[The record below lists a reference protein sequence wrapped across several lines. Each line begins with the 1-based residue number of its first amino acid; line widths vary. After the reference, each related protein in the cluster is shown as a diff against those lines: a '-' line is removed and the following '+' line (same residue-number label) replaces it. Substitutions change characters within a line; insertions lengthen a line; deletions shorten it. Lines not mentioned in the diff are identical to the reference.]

1 MGIINKIR
9 DKSWLIVGL
18 IGLAMLAFIL
28 ENYKSIFNTGEGKY
42 GVGLMHG
49 SKIDVNRY
57 NQLCE
62 IVKYNTVM
70 MKKRQLEQQT
80 GVPTDSL
87 PSLTDED
94 LRSCE
99 DQAFGYLAD
108 SLLMDEEYHQLEISV
123 SDEEIDAYLLATNG
137 FEINDN
143 NKAYF
148 TDSLSGT
155 VTPTSIKSG
164 RDKIKAELKQIR
176 KKKGNELQDIAN
188 QRKRDKYLNI
198 LKAGQYITKLELDME
213 TAAMDDTKSITMVV
227 KKYSEVNDGEVKV
240 SNEELEKYYEEHKQ
254 DGAYFNHESTREV
267 YLVEDKIIPSKQ
279 DSLAF
284 NKTIASLRSKFKKAT
299 NDSAFILKE
308 SDNKRFYSGYG
319 NTAPPSK
326 RIYPAGGYEKEFTK
340 IDSIVQYTL
349 PGGPDG
355 DTVVLAKVKG
365 FAPSFI
371 GARHIRID
379 LGSAIADSTAKK
391 DPYAVMKKRRLADS
405 LYAMAMK
412 DTSKFS
418 ELVNKHSDDLFTKM
432 NGGKIDNVIN
442 RNMGEAFTSYCISA
456 PIGTVGL
463 FKLKNNIHIVQVM
476 TKDSIVHPRLNT
488 VSKVCKPS
496 ELSESEIEGK
506 TSSFLTQLNNKLGA
520 IKASDVNRKIAA
532 FEAEVK
538 AKGLLPQKMILK
550 DNFPSLTNQMMISSM
565 AEQKILEFAFDEEVA
580 SGDLIAIP
588 VRDKN
593 RFLIALKGWTKAKGI
608 PTFGEVKM
616 AMRQKLIDDKKA
628 AKLIAEM
635 SRFKDL
641 ASYTK
646 ANKVKADTLEI
657 SFANGGNLM
666 GEPELWGYLFSG
678 KLKPGQTSTPLK
690 GRNGVYMIQINA
702 KPKKSKTP
710 PADPVAMKKQ
720 LLNTRIQQ
728 MFNNQNTS
736 LNYYS
741 ALYAQ
746 AGFVDNRKL
755 TRIRP

>member
-1 MGIINKIR
+1 
-9 DKSWLIVGL
+9 
-18 IGLAMLAFIL
+18 
-28 ENYKSIFNTGEGKY
+28 
-42 GVGLMHG
+42 
-49 SKIDVNRY
+49 
-57 NQLCE
+57 
-62 IVKYNTVM
+62 
-70 MKKRQLEQQT
+70 
-80 GVPTDSL
+80 
-87 PSLTDED
+87 
-94 LRSCE
+94 
-99 DQAFGYLAD
+99 
-108 SLLMDEEYHQLEISV
+108 
-123 SDEEIDAYLLATNG
+123 
-137 FEINDN
+137 
-143 NKAYF
+143 
-148 TDSLSGT
+148 
-155 VTPTSIKSG
+155 
-164 RDKIKAELKQIR
+164 
-176 KKKGNELQDIAN
+176 
-188 QRKRDKYLNI
+188 
-198 LKAGQYITKLELDME
+198 
-213 TAAMDDTKSITMVV
+213 
-227 KKYSEVNDGEVKV
+227 
-240 SNEELEKYYEEHKQ
+240 
-254 DGAYFNHESTREV
+254 
-267 YLVEDKIIPSKQ
+267 
-279 DSLAF
+279 
-284 NKTIASLRSKFKKAT
+284 
-299 NDSAFILKE
+299 
-308 SDNKRFYSGYG
+308 
-319 NTAPPSK
+319 
-326 RIYPAGGYEKEFTK
+326 
-340 IDSIVQYTL
+340 
-349 PGGPDG
+349 
-355 DTVVLAKVKG
+355 
-365 FAPSFI
+365 
-371 GARHIRID
+371 
-379 LGSAIADSTAKK
+379 
-391 DPYAVMKKRRLADS
+391 

-678 KLKPGQTSTPLK
+678 KLKPGQTSAPLK
-690 GRNGVYMIQINA
+690 GRNGVYMIQINTQ
-702 KPKKSKTP
+702 PKKSKTP

>member
-28 ENYKSIFNTGEGKY
+28 ENYKSIFNSGEGKY

-70 MKKRQLEQQT
+70 RKKSQLEQQT
-80 GVPTDSL
+80 GVQTDSL

-94 LRSCE
+94 LRNCE

-108 SLLMDEEYHQLEISV
+108 SLLMDEEYNQLEISV
-123 SDEEIDAYLLATNG
+123 SDEEVDAYLLATNG

-148 TDSLSGT
+148 TDSLTGT
-155 VTPTSIKSG
+155 VTEASKKAG
-164 RDKIKAELKQIR
+164 RDKIKSELKQIR
-176 KKKGNELQDIAN
+176 KKKGNELQEIVN

-198 LKAGQYITKLELDME
+198 LKSGQYITKLELDME
-213 TAAMDDTKSITMVV
+213 TAAINDTKSITLVV
-227 KKYSEVNDGEVKV
+227 KKYSEVNDSEVKV
-240 SNEELEKYYEEHKQ
+240 SNEELEKYYEEHKL

-267 YLVEDKIIPSKQ
+267 YLVEDKITPSKQ

-284 NKTIASLRSKFKKAT
+284 NKTMATLRSKFKKAT
-299 NDSAFILKE
+299 NDSTFILKE
-308 SDNKRFYSGYG
+308 SDSKRFYTGYG

-326 RIYPAGGYEKEFTK
+326 RIYPAGGYEKEFKT

-355 DTVVLAKVKG
+355 DTIVLAKVKG

-371 GARHIRID
+371 GARHIRIN
-379 LGSAIADSTAKK
+379 LSTAISDSTSKK
-391 DPYAVMKKRRLADS
+391 DPMAVSKKRRFADS
-405 LYAMAMK
+405 LYALALR

-418 ELVNKHSDDLFTKM
+418 ELVNKHSDDVYTKM
-432 NGGKIDNVIN
+432 SGGKIDNVIN

-456 PIGTVGL
+456 PLGTIGL
-463 FKLKNNIHIVQVM
+463 FKQKNNLHIIQVM
-476 TKDSIVHPRLNT
+476 TRDSIVHPRLNT
-488 VSKVCKPS
+488 VSKVCKAS
-496 ELSESEIEGK
+496 ELTESEIEGK
-506 TSSFLTQLNNKLGA
+506 TASFLTQLNAKLGA

-532 FEAEVK
+532 FESEAK
-538 AKGLLPQKMILK
+538 AKGLLPQKMVLK
-550 DNFPSLTNQMMISSM
+550 DNYPSLTNQMMISSM
-565 AEQKILEFAFDEEVA
+565 AEQKILEFAFDDEVA

-593 RFLIALKGWTKAKGI
+593 RFIIALKGWTKAKGI

-635 SRFKDL
+635 AKFKDIL
-641 ASYTK
+641 SYTK
-646 ANKVKADTLEI
+646 ANNTKADTLEI

-678 KLKPGQTSTPLK
+678 KLKAGQTSAPIK
-690 GRNGVYMIQINA
+690 GLNGVYMIQINA
-702 KPKKSKTP
+702 NAKKSNTP

-720 LLNTRIQQ
+720 LLDTRIQQ

-736 LNYYS
+736 LNYFS
-741 ALYAQ
+741 ALYSQ